1 MDQNKRKNTGSIKE
15 EILDKIEI
23 AYQLTKFLL
32 ENYRTK
38 LCDRYKIDE
47 KFIEQTLEKEQP
59 ENANIYEIMLEIGKK
74 RGCMMTGGKIDEEK
88 TSRLILDEFK
98 NGKLGKVTIEKVN

>member
-1 MDQNKRKNTGSIKE
+1 MLRKKVELLDTPGVLWPKFESEEVALHLCFTGSIKE

-47 KFIEQTLEKEQP
+47 KFIEQTLI
-59 ENANIYEIMLEIGKK
+59 ENALFLDGS
-74 RGCMMTGGKIDEEK
+74 
-88 TSRLILDEFK
+88 SRLQ
-98 NGKLGKVTIEKVN
+98 GKRHRDSLPI